1 MASYV
6 EFSDTVSRGEILPA
20 YRQLLIEINYC
31 LNLFKGSSGESTINY
46 TSRFNVIAYIDSK
59 HYIKSLTRPN

>member
-1 MASYV
+1 MKV
-6 EFSDTVSRGEILPA
+6 TISREIMDESE
-20 YRQLLIEINYC
+20 LILIIRIVGP
-31 LNLFKGSSGESTINY
+31 KGSSGEFTINY

>member
-1 MASYV
+1 MPFDNFGGVLVIKY
-6 EFSDTVSRGEILPA
+6 TKN
-20 YRQLLIEINYC
+20 INIQT
-31 LNLFKGSSGESTINY
+31 LELKGSSGESTINY